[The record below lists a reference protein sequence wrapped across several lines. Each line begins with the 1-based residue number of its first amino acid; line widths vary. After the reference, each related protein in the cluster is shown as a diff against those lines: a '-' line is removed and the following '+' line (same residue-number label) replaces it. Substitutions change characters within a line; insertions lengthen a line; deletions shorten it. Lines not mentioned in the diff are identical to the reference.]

1 MVKKSYIIIVLLL
14 LLFSLT
20 IVSSADTNSSDKKI
34 NIIKK
39 DTVPAEDNSLPE
51 KIEKKSNPVKK
62 ESVNKTSSKEGCCS
76 VVVQASENESAISYR
91 RDSTLAATIY
101 VTENSGIVK
110 QYKESGSYFVHT
122 MISKDGWLVGSGG
135 IDEPNVVRNVEKEC
149 LKIIK
154 DNKLT
159 DTSIRRIENQKKK
172 LSIAHFVIKSPSG
185 DYYLLEK
192 YNGRQYSTRGKLKN
206 GEFIV
211 VPNSPGYFDKGNY
224 EQRTKTSDV
233 SLACR
238 LLCASDKFGV
248 NRRNIIT
255 YHFKTNSV
263 KSTINVTA
271 TNDNGR
277 YVGRSTGGLKDNI
290 KAGNTYIKASQ
301 LPVINKF
308 IHVKTF
314 EYKLRNARTKV
325 LMNDVELVDASMT
338 LKANVVDEFNNRV
351 NDGKVL
357 FSLNGK
363 NVVDKKGN
371 KVFISVKDGVALL
384 NHYDPNVLKYRFN
397 NVTATFLGTE
407 NFSSSNSN
415 SKLVNNAPKIVFNV
429 ERNTALNDIIHIRA
443 NITLLDGSILKN
455 GTAVI
460 RINGK
465 TLSRSNGDLIE
476 FKIKNGKISYDY
488 RIPYN
493 FPQNNVNISI
503 EYTGNGRKTS
513 ASRNLFVSKS
523 NASLNFVTLRANKK
537 LLKVRSKLVDNIGNK
552 IRINTNVM
560 IKLNNTVLSYMPDN
574 ISVRNGILS
583 FDINL
588 NNKYPRGGYILTFF
602 INESKYTKNSIQKE
616 FIII

>member
-1 MVKKSYIIIVLLL
+1 MVKKSYIILVLLL

-20 IVSSADTNSSDKKI
+20 LVSSADTNSSDKKV

-39 DTVPAEDNSLPE
+39 DTVSVEDYPMHE
-51 KIEKKSNPVKK
+51 KFEKKSNKVKK
-62 ESVNKTSSKEGCCS
+62 ESVDESSSQEGCCS
-76 VVVQASENESAISYR
+76 VIVQASENESAISYR

-101 VTENSGIVK
+101 VSEKSGIVK

-122 MISKDGWLVGSGG
+122 IISKNGWLVGSGG

-159 DTSIRRIENQKKK
+159 DTSIQRIAAQKKK

-192 YNGRQYSTRGKLKN
+192 YNGRQYSTSGKLKN
-206 GEFIV
+206 GEFLV

-233 SLACR
+233 SLSCR
-238 LLCASDKFGV
+238 LLCAKDKFGV

-255 YHFKTNSV
+255 YHFKTNGV
-263 KSTINVTA
+263 KSTIDVTA

-290 KAGNTYIKASQ
+290 KSGSRYIKASQ

-308 IHVKTF
+308 VHVKTF
-314 EYKLRNARTKV
+314 EYKLRNTRTKV
-325 LMNDVELVDASMT
+325 LMNDVELVNASMT
-338 LKANVVDEFNNRV
+338 LKANVIDEFNKRV
-351 NDGKVL
+351 DNGEVL
-357 FSLNGK
+357 FSINGK
-363 NVVDKKGN
+363 KVLDKEGN
-371 KVFISVKDGVALL
+371 DVLANVKDGVALL
-384 NHYDPNVLKYRFN
+384 NHYDPNVLKYKFN
-397 NVTATFLGTE
+397 NVTATFLGT
-407 NFSSSNSN
+407 NDFSSSYAN
-415 SKLVNNAPKIVFNV
+415 SKLVNNAIKITFNV

-443 NITLLDGSILKN
+443 NITLLDGSFLKN

-460 RINGK
+460 RVNGK
-465 TLSRSNGDLIE
+465 TLTKNNGNLIK
-476 FKIKNGKISYDY
+476 FKIMNRKISYDY

-503 EYTGNGRKTS
+503 EYTGNRRKTS

-537 LLKVRSKLVDNIGNK
+537 LLKVRSKLVDTTGNK
-552 IRINTNVM
+552 IPINSNVM

-588 NNKYPRGGYILTFF
+588 NNKYPRGSYILTFF

-616 FIII
+616 VIII

>member
-1 MVKKSYIIIVLLL
+1 MVKKSYIILVLLL

-20 IVSSADTNSSDKKI
+20 LVSSADTNSSDKKV

-39 DTVPAEDNSLPE
+39 DTVSVEDYPMHE
-51 KIEKKSNPVKK
+51 KFEKKSNKVKK
-62 ESVNKTSSKEGCCS
+62 ESVDESSSQEGCCS
-76 VVVQASENESAISYR
+76 VIVQASENESAISYR

-101 VTENSGIVK
+101 VSEKSGIVK

-122 MISKDGWLVGSGG
+122 IISKNGWLVGSGG

-159 DTSIRRIENQKKK
+159 DTSIQRIAAQKKK

-192 YNGRQYSTRGKLKN
+192 YNGRQYSTSGKLKN
-206 GEFIV
+206 GEFLV

-233 SLACR
+233 SLSCR
-238 LLCASDKFGV
+238 LLCAKDKFGV

-255 YHFKTNSV
+255 YHFKTNGV
-263 KSTINVTA
+263 KSTIDVTA

-290 KAGNTYIKASQ
+290 KSGSRYIKASQ

-308 IHVKTF
+308 VHVKTF
-314 EYKLRNARTKV
+314 EYKLRNTRTKV
-325 LMNDVELVDASMT
+325 LMNDVELVNASMT
-338 LKANVVDEFNNRV
+338 LKANVIDEFNKRV
-351 NDGKVL
+351 DNGEVL
-357 FSLNGK
+357 FSINGK
-363 NVVDKKGN
+363 KVLDKEGN
-371 KVFISVKDGVALL
+371 DVLANVKDGVALL
-384 NHYDPNVLKYRFN
+384 NHYDPNVLKYKFN
-397 NVTATFLGTE
+397 NVTATFLGT
-407 NFSSSNSN
+407 NDFSSSYAN
-415 SKLVNNAPKIVFNV
+415 SKLVNNAIKITFNV

-443 NITLLDGSILKN
+443 NITLLDGSFLKN

-460 RINGK
+460 RVNGK
-465 TLSRSNGDLIE
+465 TLTKNNGNLIK
-476 FKIKNGKISYDY
+476 FKIMNRKISYDY

-503 EYTGNGRKTS
+503 EYTGNRRKTS
-513 ASRNLFVSKS
+513 ASRSLLVSKS

-537 LLKVRSKLVDNIGNK
+537 LLKVRSKLVDTTGNK
-552 IRINTNVM
+552 IPINSNVM

-588 NNKYPRGGYILTFF
+588 NNKYPRGSYILTFF

-616 FIII
+616 VIII